1 MKAWT
6 NAEIVELDIAMT
18 AYGKNPNARE
28 ANAGKHPNNGAGGSL
43 VGVETEGETETT
55 VTPDTLS

>member
-1 MKAWT
+1 MKTWKE
-6 NAEIVELDIAMT
+6 AEIVELDLIMT
-18 AYGKNPNARE
+18 AYGKNPKAKE

-43 VGVETEGETETT
+43 LGVEPDGETDTS